1 MIRQFFRII
10 LCMLV
15 SVRNFVFKYPGASLG
30 LTIGAF
36 IGFVLGASMVRYG
49 FPGWVLPVQTVVWAV
64 VMAPVV
70 KGYLD
75 KLR

>member
-1 MIRQFFRII
+1 
-10 LCMLV
+10 MLAGI
-15 SVRNFVFKYPGASLG
+15 RNFVFRYPGATLG

-36 IGFVLGASMVRYG
+36 IGFVLGASMVMFG
-49 FPGWVLPVQTVVWAV
+49 FPPWILPVQTIVWAV
-64 VMAPVV
+64 VVAPVV

>member
-1 MIRQFFRII
+1 
-10 LCMLV
+10 MLV
-15 SVRNFVFKYPGASLG
+15 GIRNLVFRHPGAALG

-49 FPGWVLPVQTVVWAV
+49 FPPWVLPVQTIVWAI

-75 KLR
+75 KLK